1 MADRIHAFIRKATPM
16 LRWIPLIN
24 MALLAYWMMRTVFIT
39 HRAGSFARTMKTLG
53 LFLVTA
59 LLAIGLSW
67 LLTKCIAGLTQKQA
81 NAIIGPLYLF
91 FVLIPLLISL
101 EVRMDE
107 EEKR

>member
-1 MADRIHAFIRKATPM
+1 M
-16 LRWIPLIN
+16 LRWIPLVN
-24 MALLAYWMMRTVFIT
+24 MALLAYWMIRTVFIT
-39 HRAGSFARTMKTLG
+39 RRAGSFSQTMKTLG

-59 LLAIGLSW
+59 LLAVGLSW

-81 NAIIGPLYLF
+81 NALIRPLYLF

-107 EEKR
+107 EER

>member
-1 MADRIHAFIRKATPM
+1 MADRLHAFVRKATPV
-16 LRWIPLIN
+16 LRWIPLVN
-24 MALLAYWMMRTVFIT
+24 MALLAYWMIRTVFIAR
-39 HRAGSFARTMKTLG
+39 RAGSFAQTMKTLG

-59 LLAIGLSW
+59 LLAVGLSW

-101 EVRMDE
+101 EVRLDE

>member
-1 MADRIHAFIRKATPM
+1 MADKLHALVRKTTPV
-16 LRWIPLIN
+16 LRWIPLVN
-24 MALLAYWMMRTVFIT
+24 MALLAYWMIRTVFIT
-39 HRAGSFARTMKTLG
+39 HRAGSFARTMRTLG

-101 EVRMDE
+101 EVSMDE
-107 EEKR
+107 VEEK